1 MQHAVHRGIKNH
13 QEKEIMHN
21 RLTAGNRM
29 VEIQEEISG
38 LLNEAARL
46 TRRHGVDGEVW
57 RADAYWIPHIRMALG
72 GDQGFIGSSMCSMMD
87 TAESFLKEEEE
98 DGSGASG

>member
-1 MQHAVHRGIKNH
+1 
-13 QEKEIMHN
+13 MHN
-21 RLTAGNRM
+21 RLTAGNRL

-46 TRRHGVDGEVW
+46 TRHHGVDSEAA

-72 GDQGFIGSSMCSMMD
+72 GDHDFIGRSMCSMMD
-87 TAESFLKEEEE
+87 TVESFLEEKGEEEE
-98 DGSGASG
+98 DTTDATPEGV

>member
-1 MQHAVHRGIKNH
+1 
-13 QEKEIMHN
+13 MHN
-21 RLTAGNRM
+21 RLTAGNRR

-46 TRRHGVDGEVW
+46 VRSHGVDSEAA

-72 GDQGFIGSSMCSMMD
+72 GDHDFIGRSMCSMMD
-87 TAESFLKEEEE
+87 TAESFLEEEGEEEEEE
-98 DGSGASG
+98 DEGDPGADGSDASG

>member
-1 MQHAVHRGIKNH
+1 
-13 QEKEIMHN
+13 MHN
-21 RLTAGNRM
+21 RLTAGNRL

-46 TRRHGVDGEVW
+46 VRRHGVDSEAA

-72 GDQGFIGSSMCSMMD
+72 GDHDFIGRSMCSMMD
-87 TAESFLKEEEE
+87 PAESFLEEEGEEEE
-98 DGSGASG
+98 DEGDPGADGSDASG

>member
-1 MQHAVHRGIKNH
+1 
-13 QEKEIMHN
+13 MHN
-21 RLTAGNRM
+21 RLTAGNRL

-46 TRRHGVDGEVW
+46 TRRHGVDSEAA

-72 GDQGFIGSSMCSMMD
+72 GDHGFIGHSMCSMMD
-87 TAESFLKEEEE
+87 TAESFLEEEGEEE
-98 DGSGASG
+98 DEGDPGADGSDASG

>member
-1 MQHAVHRGIKNH
+1 
-13 QEKEIMHN
+13 MHN
-21 RLTAGNRM
+21 RLTAGNRL

-46 TRRHGVDGEVW
+46 VMRHGVDSEAA

-72 GDQGFIGSSMCSMMD
+72 GDHGFIGHSMCSMMD
-87 TAESFLKEEEE
+87 TAESFLEEEGEEE
-98 DGSGASG
+98 DEGDPGADGSDASG

>member
-1 MQHAVHRGIKNH
+1 
-13 QEKEIMHN
+13 MHN
-21 RLTAGNRM
+21 RLTAGNRL

-46 TRRHGVDGEVW
+46 TRRHGMDSEAA

-72 GDQGFIGSSMCSMMD
+72 GDHGFIGPKITMMD
-87 TAESFLKEEEE
+87 TAESFLEEEGEEEE
-98 DGSGASG
+98 DATDATPEGV